1 MGVYVGGGGDVHLT
15 VLVADSCKNDVPN
28 FTVSDRSPLLEDK
41 EAASSTKGNDNEL
54 EVDEL
59 LSKLFRCI

>member
-1 MGVYVGGGGDVHLT
+1 MGEYVGGGEVYLT
-15 VLVADSCKNDVPN
+15 VLVADSCENDVPN
-28 FTVSDRSPLLEDK
+28 FIGSDRSPLLEDE